1 MKLRNIAIIA
11 HVDHGKTTLIDVLL
25 RQSGSFRD
33 NQRVAERAMDSN
45 DLERERGITILAKV
59 TSLLWHDTRINIVD
73 TPGHADFGGEV
84 ERILNMVDG
93 AIVLVDASEGPMPQT
108 KFVVSK
114 ALKVGLKPIVAINKI
129 DKADE
134 RHVEVINEVFDLFAA
149 LDANEDQLD
158 FPILYGSA
166 KEGWMSLS
174 PTGPKE
180 GMAPLF
186 DMVLSHVAPP
196 KTRDGAYQMLAT
208 TIEADPYLGRILT
221 GRISAGRVTPGMTI
235 KALSRD
241 GKLIEQGR
249 VSKVLAF
256 RGLERVP
263 VEEAVAGEII
273 AIAGLSQATVADTI
287 CAPEVSIADPRP
299 ADRSADA
306 VDDLPHQ

>member
-59 TSLLWHDTRINIVD
+59 TSLLWNDTRINIVD

-129 DKADE
+129 DKPDE

-166 KEGWMSLS
+166 KEGWMSLT
-174 PTGPKE
+174 PDRPE
-180 GMAPLF
+180 GG
-186 DMVLSHVAPP
+186 H
-196 KTRDGAYQMLAT
+196 GAA
-208 TIEADPYLGRILT
+208 
-221 GRISAGRVTPGMTI
+221 
-235 KALSRD
+235 
-241 GKLIEQGR
+241 
-249 VSKVLAF
+249 
-256 RGLERVP
+256 
-263 VEEAVAGEII
+263 
-273 AIAGLSQATVADTI
+273 
-287 CAPEVSIADPRP
+287 CSIWC
-299 ADRSADA
+299 
-306 VDDLPHQ
+306 

>member
-25 RQSGSFRD
+25 RQSGAFRD

-59 TSLLWHDTRINIVD
+59 TSLVWKDTRINIVD

-129 DKADE
+129 DKPDE
-134 RHVEVINEVFDLFAA
+134 RHVEVVNEVFDLFAN
-149 LDANEDQLD
+149 LDATEEQLD

-166 KEGWMSLS
+166 KEGWMAMS
-174 PTGPKE
+174 PKGAKE

-186 DMVLSHVAPP
+186 DLVIEHFAPP
-196 KTRDGAYQMLAT
+196 VTSEGAFRMLAT
-208 TIEADPYLGRILT
+208 TIDADPYLGRVLT
-221 GRISAGRVTPGMTI
+221 GRITSGAAKPGMAI
-235 KALSRD
+235 KALSRE

-249 VSKVLAF
+249 ISKVLSF
-256 RGLERVP
+256 RGLERV
-263 VEEAVAGEII
+263 V
-273 AIAGLSQATVADTI
+273 
-287 CAPEVSIADPRP
+287 
-299 ADRSADA
+299 
-306 VDDLPHQ
+306 